1 MDYSLSYG
9 KLTTTKIL
17 NFKVKAKKKE
27 VLIVEKVNSVK
38 ILY

>member
-17 NFKVKAKKKE
+17 KFKVKAKKKE
-27 VLIVEKVNSVK
+27 VLIAEKVNSMK